1 MAFSRRVIIA
11 GLVLWA
17 WPLVP
22 LAGQVMTVV
31 ETGEL
36 VIKAGLQQQEGDR
49 YVVSGTVEIR
59 YRNLILFADRA
70 EVNTK
75 TKDVVAEGSVTL
87 QLPNEVV
94 SAERLSFN
102 LDTALGKI
110 EKALGFLQPTIRYET
125 EAIERKT
132 DVLYAFEN
140 PVFTTCTQPIPRWK
154 FTCSRANLK
163 KDAYIEMWN
172 AVVSI
177 KKVPVFYLPYLR
189 YPLDKERSTGF
200 LTPQVGY
207 SQTKGA
213 ILSQDFFWAVARNMD
228 LTLSFNA
235 YSAKGVG
242 GGLRARYVFRD
253 GTAGEAQIYSF
264 RYKKS
269 LGIEGEGGTAGLPDS
284 YVVRLNHAQVL
295 PLNFTL
301 VAAVDYQNSFDFLK
315 EFDNSFRRAL
325 VFNRSSQ
332 VYLSKSWSSY
342 NFSVRAAR
350 FETYFPFYG
359 TSDYAVVYEYLPQVG
374 FGMFKQRIFKPFF
387 FSFNAGFQRW
397 RYGSRD
403 DFLGGK
409 PLTGQNLT
417 LTPTLTVPFSAIPW
431 LNLNLAL
438 EGIVNYHFTSFSPGT
453 RFVVDEPR
461 LTAQLAAS
469 WELVGPVLERIWD
482 LTDDRRLKHIIE
494 PAVAYRFE
502 SPVSGYQQIITP
514 SYFFRIHQ
522 LSYGLTNRLLLKTGE
537 RRKEILTWG
546 TSQNFYLSP
555 EDSPLWAYAPYND
568 GVIPRFTEVYSYVR
582 FFPKD
587 KLNFNFAVSYN
598 TYKEM
603 IASLRLGAGLG
614 SPADDAFLNV
624 HWFKSANPWYEIEFL
639 DRHQVGFSGGLK
651 LPRLNF
657 EALAEVDFN
666 IGESKIL
673 YAGGSFVY
681 HYQCLDFKGE
691 IRVFNFRDKPELQY
705 RFGLGLGNIGKSTD
719 FLGGLDLK

>member
-295 PLNFTL
+295 PLNFT
-301 VAAVDYQNSFDFLK
+301 
-315 EFDNSFRRAL
+315 
-325 VFNRSSQ
+325 
-332 VYLSKSWSSY
+332 
-342 NFSVRAAR
+342 
-350 FETYFPFYG
+350 
-359 TSDYAVVYEYLPQVG
+359 
-374 FGMFKQRIFKPFF
+374 
-387 FSFNAGFQRW
+387 
-397 RYGSRD
+397 
-403 DFLGGK
+403 
-409 PLTGQNLT
+409 
-417 LTPTLTVPFSAIPW
+417 
-431 LNLNLAL
+431 
-438 EGIVNYHFTSFSPGT
+438 
-453 RFVVDEPR
+453 
-461 LTAQLAAS
+461 
-469 WELVGPVLERIWD
+469 
-482 LTDDRRLKHIIE
+482 
-494 PAVAYRFE
+494 
-502 SPVSGYQQIITP
+502 
-514 SYFFRIHQ
+514 
-522 LSYGLTNRLLLKTGE
+522 
-537 RRKEILTWG
+537 
-546 TSQNFYLSP
+546 
-555 EDSPLWAYAPYND
+555 
-568 GVIPRFTEVYSYVR
+568 
-582 FFPKD
+582 
-587 KLNFNFAVSYN
+587 
-598 TYKEM
+598 
-603 IASLRLGAGLG
+603 
-614 SPADDAFLNV
+614 
-624 HWFKSANPWYEIEFL
+624 
-639 DRHQVGFSGGLK
+639 
-651 LPRLNF
+651 
-657 EALAEVDFN
+657 
-666 IGESKIL
+666 
-673 YAGGSFVY
+673 
-681 HYQCLDFKGE
+681 
-691 IRVFNFRDKPELQY
+691 
-705 RFGLGLGNIGKSTD
+705 
-719 FLGGLDLK
+719 